1 VTNIVFD
8 WDATSVYGNTNSA
21 KENTAAATTASVTA
35 SGLRTPVIDSKASDA
50 KSNSD
55 FFMFALP
62 HHLQTLSEES
72 GDAFIDSSSPLC
84 IHSFHGR
91 TCLVSG
97 STWKLPVKHGKP
109 QSFLADRPPAAK
121 VIPAIA
127 EALNDDVQFVLSPN
141 VLRGA
146 ADTYFMAKILAKVGR
161 VIEISKELQSLQSGD
176 GDYTYSDADESTI
189 EECAAAAAESTLPSE
204 SDVESSID
212 DLQASVEIWLK
223 PGGKEHGGGEAEF
236 LFDESWGGFVNCGC
250 NYTFDKGHE
259 GEGYCSNSYPEC
271 PAIDDVNIDFGNGW

>member
-1 VTNIVFD
+1 MTNIVFD
-8 WDATSVYGNTNSA
+8 WDATLVHGNTNSVT
-21 KENTAAATTASVTA
+21 ENNAAASASVTA
-35 SGLRTPVIDSKASDA
+35 SSLRTPIIDNKVDA

-62 HHLQTLSEES
+62 HHLQTLSES
-72 GDAFIDSSSPLC
+72 GDAFIDSFSPLC

-97 STWKLPVKHGKP
+97 STWTLPVSHGKP

-121 VIPAIA
+121 AIPAIA
-127 EALNDDVQFVLSPN
+127 EALNADVQFVLSPN

-161 VIEISKELQSLQSGD
+161 VIEISKELQSLQSGESD
-176 GDYTYSDADESTI
+176 HTYSDADESTV
-189 EECAAAAAESTLPSE
+189 EECAAAVAESTLPSE
-204 SDVESSID
+204 DDVESLID

-223 PGGKEHGGGEAEF
+223 PGGKEHEGGEAEF